1 MTIELKIVNYLDEY
15 LISDKMAIALFNQI
29 KNISDEKIIFDFTD
43 VKHITPDFATQYVFI
58 RENMAK
64 NIEEINLT
72 EEQKAIFM
80 IAKIE
85 L

>member
-64 NIEEINLT
+64 TSRSSPWRCRSSIRK
-72 EEQKAIFM
+72 KA
-80 IAKIE
+80 
-85 L
+85 